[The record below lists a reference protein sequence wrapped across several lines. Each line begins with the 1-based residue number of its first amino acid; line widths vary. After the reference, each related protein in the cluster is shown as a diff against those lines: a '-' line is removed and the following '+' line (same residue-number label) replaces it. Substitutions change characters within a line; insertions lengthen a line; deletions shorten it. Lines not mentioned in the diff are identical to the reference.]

1 MGMGLFLASKKTINQ
16 KWQNK
21 YRILQVKLHFVVN
34 TYSILKLNNQKRSL
48 FKTENIVLA
57 FIQFSLQ
64 FIGFHTPDSELQE
77 I

>member
-1 MGMGLFLASKKTINQ
+1 MGLFLASKKTINQ

-21 YRILQVKLHFVVN
+21 FRILQGKLHFKN
-34 TYSILKLNNQKRSL
+34 YQ